1 MFRFLLEKLKHK
13 KWMVLCLLIGNI
25 LLIAVTASQSIYKT
39 ASFKRML
46 VEEFDKQWEEIGKWP
61 CLLRT
66 STMTKTAEEAE
77 ELASQSES
85 VVKGFSLP
93 IKEERFHYR
102 IREQLAS
109 STMER
114 EDADSIRMSVGYITG
129 MQEHITI
136 TAGRMYEKADAEDM
150 IEVIVNQEA
159 LQQMDVLLDEVL
171 LLSNVKDENGNP
183 LYVKIVGVFSPIE
196 TTDEY
201 WVDSQADMGRE
212 CFMAEELF
220 EEVFYAREH
229 YGYEF
234 KHDTLFDYEKIE
246 TEQAEG
252 MVIKTNRLLNK
263 ELGGLKISTP
273 QYLEVLN
280 TFTSKERKI
289 SATLFI
295 LQVPCLILLYAFLFM
310 ISEQMLDMERTEI
323 SVLKSRGAKKSQ
335 ILSLYF
341 MQSLLIS
348 VAGLIIGLPLGKGLC
363 SLLGSAG
370 AFLEF
375 DFGRL
380 LSTKLTLE
388 AVLYGVIAMGASV
401 AMTVLPVIKYSDVS
415 IVNLKQGNAKMKK
428 PFWQKLYLDIILLG
442 IALYSYYTFL
452 KAEENIREQV
462 LKGEA
467 LDPLLYFG
475 ATLFILGL
483 GLLFLRLHPVFMK
496 IVYEVRKKHLS
507 PAAYM
512 SFSNMIRTSS
522 KQQFIMLFMILTV
535 SLGIFYVTIART
547 ILQNAENNITFL
559 AGTDVVLE
567 EKWKDNSA
575 RVGNGDDVKV
585 EFYEPEYGGYEQ
597 IEGVKSAMQ
606 VLQDSVR
613 IVGGSGDVKAECR
626 LMGIHTKE
634 FGEMVTMPDNLLYVD
649 FYDYL
654 NALANTP
661 NGVLMSENMR
671 SRYGYAIGDTVNIN
685 LKNRLFSLQVI
696 GFVNYWPSYQ
706 PKEYSLNPDGKV
718 ITEDEYLM
726 VANLS
731 YVQRKADVT
740 PYRIW
745 MDFEGETD
753 AFYSFVD
760 ENDIKVVS
768 YTDAVTEKE
777 DLRKDTLFQGTNGI
791 LSLSFIVILLL
802 CGAGYLMY
810 WIMTIRSREL
820 LFGILRAMGMSKGE
834 IFHILIN
841 EQIFCGIMSILAG
854 IGIGA
859 MAAYLYVPMIQNTY
873 AATDQVLPLQ
883 LICETPDLLKLFGT
897 IAIVLISCITIL
909 LHIVSKS
916 NITRALKLGEE

>member
-1 MFRFLLEKLKHK
+1 
-13 KWMVLCLLIGNI
+13 
-25 LLIAVTASQSIYKT
+25 
-39 ASFKRML
+39 
-46 VEEFDKQWEEIGKWP
+46 
-61 CLLRT
+61 
-66 STMTKTAEEAE
+66 
-77 ELASQSES
+77 
-85 VVKGFSLP
+85 
-93 IKEERFHYR
+93 
-102 IREQLAS
+102 
-109 STMER
+109 
-114 EDADSIRMSVGYITG
+114 
-129 MQEHITI
+129 
-136 TAGRMYEKADAEDM
+136 
-150 IEVIVNQEA
+150 
-159 LQQMDVLLDEVL
+159 
-171 LLSNVKDENGNP
+171 
-183 LYVKIVGVFSPIE
+183 
-196 TTDEY
+196 
-201 WVDSQADMGRE
+201 
-212 CFMAEELF
+212 
-220 EEVFYAREH
+220 
-229 YGYEF
+229 
-234 KHDTLFDYEKIE
+234 
-246 TEQAEG
+246 
-252 MVIKTNRLLNK
+252 
-263 ELGGLKISTP
+263 
-273 QYLEVLN
+273 
-280 TFTSKERKI
+280 
-289 SATLFI
+289 
-295 LQVPCLILLYAFLFM
+295 
-310 ISEQMLDMERTEI
+310 
-323 SVLKSRGAKKSQ
+323 
-335 ILSLYF
+335 
-341 MQSLLIS
+341 
-348 VAGLIIGLPLGKGLC
+348 
-363 SLLGSAG
+363 
-370 AFLEF
+370 
-375 DFGRL
+375 
-380 LSTKLTLE
+380 
-388 AVLYGVIAMGASV
+388 
-401 AMTVLPVIKYSDVS
+401 
-415 IVNLKQGNAKMKK
+415 
-428 PFWQKLYLDIILLG
+428 
-442 IALYSYYTFL
+442 
-452 KAEENIREQV
+452 
-462 LKGEA
+462 
-467 LDPLLYFG
+467 
-475 ATLFILGL
+475 
-483 GLLFLRLHPVFMK
+483 
-496 IVYEVRKKHLS
+496 
-507 PAAYM
+507 
-512 SFSNMIRTSS
+512 
-522 KQQFIMLFMILTV
+522 MLFMILTV

-585 EFYEPEYGGYEQ
+585 EFYEPEYGRYEQ
-597 IEGVKSAMQ
+597 IEGVSSAMQ
-606 VLQDSVR
+606 VLHDSVR
-613 IVGGSGDVKAECR
+613 IVGGSSDVKAECR

-696 GFVNYWPSYQ
+696 GFVNYWPAYQ

-718 ITEDEYLM
+718 IAEDEYLM

-810 WIMTIRSREL
+810 WIMSIRSREL

-841 EQIFCGIMSILAG
+841 EQIFCGVISIFAG

-883 LICETPDLLKLFGT
+883 LVCETPDLLKLFGT
-897 IAIVLISCITIL
+897 IAIVLILCITIL